1 MRGRITMFR
10 IIKNDGKCREELKNC
25 KYVLHAYDYKGRDAY
40 AKINLKAIVG
50 YFINKRKRI
59 LK

>member
-1 MRGRITMFR
+1 MFR

-50 YFINKRKRI
+50 YFINKRKGI